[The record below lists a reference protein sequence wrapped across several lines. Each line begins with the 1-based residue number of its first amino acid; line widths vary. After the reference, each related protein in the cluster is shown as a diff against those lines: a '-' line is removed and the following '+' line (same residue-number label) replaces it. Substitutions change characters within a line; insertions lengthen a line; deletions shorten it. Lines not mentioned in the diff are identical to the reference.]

1 MGMPPIKT
9 YTCPNC
15 GVTLKELMD
24 IEKAINI
31 LRTLEWSAK
40 YSPCTG
46 WPCCP
51 ICHGIKPGHG
61 RNRLGELPDN
71 QGHFK
76 SCKLAK
82 ALAKED
88 RDGLKN

>member
-1 MGMPPIKT
+1 MTK
-9 YTCPNC
+9 YRCPHC
-15 GVTLKELMD
+15 KRIVD
-24 IEKAINI
+24 IEEARNI

-40 YSPCTG
+40 YSSCTG

-51 ICHGIKPGHG
+51 ICNGIKPGHG

-82 ALAKED
+82 VLLKED
-88 RDGLKN
+88 SDG